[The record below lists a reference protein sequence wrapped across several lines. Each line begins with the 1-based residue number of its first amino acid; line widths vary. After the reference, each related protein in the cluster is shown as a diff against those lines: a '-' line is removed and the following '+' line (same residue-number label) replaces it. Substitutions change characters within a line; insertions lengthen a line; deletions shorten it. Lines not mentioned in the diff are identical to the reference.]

1 VWILGTAA
9 AICDHDLPPRPGNR
23 SRAPNRPDRKRARQ
37 DPTKGVRF
45 DRHVDDVLAATKAGQ
60 AVFDGGDRIAGTL
73 DYDLD
78 SRMRNQLLIIVA
90 NVCRPHLEGVIQ

>member
-1 VWILGTAA
+1 LGFK
-9 AICDHDLPPRPGNR
+9 CE
-23 SRAPNRPDRKRARQ
+23 Q
-37 DPTKGVRF
+37 DPTIGVRF